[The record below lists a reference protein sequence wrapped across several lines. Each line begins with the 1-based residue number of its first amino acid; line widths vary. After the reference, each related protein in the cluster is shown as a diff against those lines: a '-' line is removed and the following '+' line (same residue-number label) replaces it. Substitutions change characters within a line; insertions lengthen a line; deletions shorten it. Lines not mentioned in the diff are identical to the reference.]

1 MGQAFIFSPKFKNMK
16 ATLIL
21 LLFAIGVSAS
31 AQSVSTTV
39 KFNKKDKPALMLYL
53 PYSQEVAE
61 AAILTKLK
69 ETGFEP
75 ESTGTL
81 LWKQDKIDGFYA
93 FKGVTLKGDKTEV
106 VDLYFKVDRRGSKK
120 DNQSVMYLMTSKGGD
135 NFVPATSENSTFA
148 SSQRFL
154 NGFVSETATYKHTLD
169 LKAQEENIIK
179 AEKKLTTLLDDEKT
193 LNEKIAKLQA
203 ELKDNKNAQNYQ
215 QAVVDAEKKKLAE
228 MKTEKL

>member
-1 MGQAFIFSPKFKNMK
+1 MK
-16 ATLIL
+16 ATLL
-21 LLFAIGVSAS
+21 LLLLAIGVSAS

-61 AAILTKLK
+61 SAILTKLK
-69 ETGFEP
+69 EIGFEP

-81 LWKQDKIDGFYA
+81 LWKQTKVDGFYA

-106 VDLYFKVDRRGSKK
+106 VDLYFRVDRRGSKK
-120 DNQSVMYLMTSKGGD
+120 DHQSVMYLMTSKGGD

-154 NGFVSETATYKHTLD
+154 NGFVSETASYQHTLNV
-169 LKAQEENIIK
+169 KAQEETLVK
-179 AEKKLTTLLDDEKT
+179 AEKKLTILLDDEKI
-193 LNEKIAKLQA
+193 LNEKITKLQE
-203 ELKDNKNAQNYQ
+203 ELKKNKDAQINQ
-215 QAVVDAEKKKLAE
+215 QAHVDAEKKKLAE
-228 MKTEKL
+228 MRLEKL